1 MHLIGLNNIFF
12 NNFKILGTMKQIIS
26 VIYKA
31 ALFVFALLV
40 LGAGVFGIAGS
51 GALST
56 AVGKLVTDNIYY
68 AFNFVLPTIMGMSVM
83 NIVEYLCSLFTIA
96 RPVYEN
102 IAKSSVSAGGST
114 ITTVE
119 QRALRA
125 MDLVIWT
132 GYIFNV
138 LLSAICLVFYPFL
151 IYMTTGETVNWGE
164 NLFIV
169 LVQAGLITVMY
180 ALDYGVG
187 YMFAI
192 TGIMEDVIR
201 EVQNRRGATPSSAP
215 APSPSAAPIT
225 PPNAPAGRKF
235 KRFRKVP

>member
-1 MHLIGLNNIFF
+1 
-12 NNFKILGTMKQIIS
+12 MKQIIS
-26 VIYKA
+26 VIYKS

-51 GALST
+51 AALST
-56 AVGKLVTDNIYY
+56 AVGQLVTDNIYY
-68 AFNFVLPTIMGMSVM
+68 AFNFTLPNILGISVM
-83 NIVEYLCSLFTIA
+83 VIVEYLCSLFTIA

-102 IAKSSVSAGGST
+102 IARSSVSAGGSS

-132 GYIFNV
+132 GYLFNV
-138 LLSAICLVFYPFL
+138 LLSLICLL
-151 IYMTTGETVNWGE
+151 IYPLIIFLTTGETVNWGE
-164 NLFIV
+164 NMFIV

-187 YMFAI
+187 YMFAV
-192 TGIMEDVIR
+192 TGIMEDVIK
-201 EVQNRRGATPSSAP
+201 EVQIKRIKSILPNA
-215 APSPSAAPIT
+215 SPNPTSNPPTGPT
-225 PPNAPAGRKF
+225 PPRMF
-235 KRFRKVP
+235 KRFKKGG